1 MTQILRTK
9 VISKGDE
16 GNRNLCMVLSECLL
30 NVRIY
35 WCILIS
41 LSICR
46 RDTVHL
52 NFFEHLL
59 QISWN
64 VMFWRSLWSYDNSGL
79 RNPQTKTENV
89 KLAVLLAERI
99 FKLAPWI
106 ASFQRTDTLEI
117 TTFQFSNTFFVR
129 NCFYTRLHKWP
140 NLKSDVQNFSIITSS
155 LLLHKHK
162 P

>member
-16 GNRNLCMVLSECLL
+16 ENRNLCMVHSECLL
-30 NVRIY
+30 HVCIY

-41 LSICR
+41 LSICI
-46 RDTVHL
+46 RDTIHL
-52 NFFEHLL
+52 NL
-59 QISWN
+59 
-64 VMFWRSLWSYDNSGL
+64 MFWRSLWSYDNSGL

-140 NLKSDVQNFSIITSS
+140 NLKSDVQNQYNNKFFTFT
-155 LLLHKHK
+155 
-162 P
+162 

>member
-1 MTQILRTK
+1 MTQILHTK

-16 GNRNLCMVLSECLL
+16 ENRNLCMVHSECLL
-30 NVRIY
+30 HVHIY

-41 LSICR
+41 LSICI
-46 RDTVHL
+46 RDSKFQ
-52 NFFEHLL
+52 FFEHFL

-99 FKLAPWI
+99 FKVAPWI
-106 ASFQRTDTLEI
+106 ASFQTTDTLEI
-117 TTFQFSNTFFVR
+117 ITYQFSNNFFG
-129 NCFYTRLHKWP
+129 K
-140 NLKSDVQNFSIITSS
+140 K
-155 LLLHKHK
+155 LLLHKITQMTK
-162 P
+162 FEVWCSELQYNNKFFTFT